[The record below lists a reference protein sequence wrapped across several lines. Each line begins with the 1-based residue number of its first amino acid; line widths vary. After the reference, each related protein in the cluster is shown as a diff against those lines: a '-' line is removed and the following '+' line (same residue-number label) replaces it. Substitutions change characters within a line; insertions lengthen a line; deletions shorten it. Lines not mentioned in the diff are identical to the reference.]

1 MINRRLIRVK
11 VFKIL
16 FGKVNS
22 ETLSLPGAVSELLMS
37 CEKSLELYYF
47 MLSLPVAIRS
57 VAQSKIE
64 GGLKKFHPTD
74 EELNPNMRFVDNR
87 VIGML
92 EENSELVLFC
102 EKRGLLWKD
111 HLPLVKKLLVS
122 ISSSD
127 YFKEYMDAPED
138 SFENDLAFLIRFFE
152 EEIEEN
158 DELHNLFED
167 MSLFWTDDLEYVV
180 NVITKRLSTLK
191 ESSRVKHPAVFLKD
205 DDKEYAVKLLEKSML
220 NYNNYLELM
229 GTHIINWDV
238 ERLAATDIALII
250 MGIAEAIEFH
260 DIPVKVTINEYVEL
274 SKFYSTPNSKVFVN
288 GILDKVIAS
297 LMKEGKVEKRGRGLV
312 GSSE

>member
-87 VIGML
+87 VIGLL

-191 ESSRVKHPAVFLKD
+191 ESSKVKHPAVFLKD

>member
-191 ESSRVKHPAVFLKD
+191 ESSRVKHPSVFLKD

>member
-87 VIGML
+87 VIGLL

-191 ESSRVKHPAVFLKD
+191 ESSRVKHPSVFLKD